1 MSTAHQLDPRARSLW
16 AGLDA
21 VAGALVGAVAG
32 GLVTFLDSGA
42 WVALP
47 GLLMVGAAVGFAW
60 GRARW
65 SRWRWSDLPEALELH
80 RGVIVHRASY
90 VPYHRIQQI
99 DVERGPLE
107 RSLGLAQLVVR
118 TASATT
124 DAAVPGLAEDEAV
137 RLRTRLLAR
146 AGVDDA
152 V

>member
-1 MSTAHQLDPRARSLW
+1 
-16 AGLDA
+16 
-21 VAGALVGAVAG
+21 V
-32 GLVTFLDSGA
+32 
-42 WVALP
+42 
-47 GLLMVGAAVGFAW
+47 VGAAVGFAW

-65 SRWRWSDLPEALELH
+65 RRWRWSDLPEALELH